1 MLMDKYDVI
10 VVGAGSSGGVVAARL
25 SENAS
30 RRVLLLEAGPDF
42 PQEETVPP
50 LFTFSGE
57 HHWRGA
63 AGIPEFDWD
72 FVNTDGAG
80 ALQGRSL
87 RVPRGRLVGGTS
99 MINATI
105 AARGA
110 PFDFDRW
117 AAMGNKGWAWA
128 DLLPLFIA
136 IENDVNFGA
145 DPIHGRDGPIVIQRY
160 RPQSWAPVN
169 RAMYDAC
176 VELGV
181 REAPDLN
188 APDGQAGVVGPMP
201 HNRYK
206 EVRLG
211 TLVTYI
217 RSARA
222 RPNLTIQAH
231 AHVDRIILNRA
242 RAEGVAYIDGAGKR
256 QTAYAD
262 EIVISAGVYNSPA
275 ILQRSGIGPA
285 EWLRPLGV
293 EVARDLAVG
302 RSLTD
307 HPGFPML
314 FKAEGLGVTTGRF
327 FAANVRGP
335 ANADGEPEWQTHP
348 FPVDEEEH
356 TAGFWTYLTRQEAT
370 GEVRIQSSDPTRPPL
385 IDHRFNTRQRDRDR
399 FALGLSSRTCWRR
412 GRFKPTARRRS
423 TISISRSRRRWPNR
437 WAPPTISRDRS
448 RWARRAIRRRSSG
461 LTFACMASTTSGSP
475 TPASIPT
482 TSCTTPTSR
491 PSWSGRWRLASS
503 AGPASGL
510 EIRRCHFRV
519 APTFPGSA
527 DPAAPLAV
535 LAAIEH
541 FQRLG

>member
-1 MLMDKYDVI
+1 MDHYDVI

-25 SENAS
+25 SENAA

-42 PQEETVPP
+42 PLEETIPP

-87 RVPRGRLVGGTS
+87 RLPRGRLVGGTS

-136 IENDVNFGA
+136 IENDVNFG
-145 DPIHGRDGPIVIQRY
+145 DQPIHGRNGPIVIQRY
-160 RPQSWAPVN
+160 KPQSWAPVN

-188 APDGQAGVVGPMP
+188 ALDAHAGVIGPMP

-211 TLVTYI
+211 TLVTYV
-217 RSARA
+217 RSARVA
-222 RPNLTIQAH
+222 AQSHHPRRKPCRSCRCSTATAPKASSISTPRETRR
-231 AHVDRIILNRA
+231 DR
-242 RAEGVAYIDGAGKR
+242 DGGR
-256 QTAYAD
+256 DRDQRRRLQQLRRSC
-262 EIVISAGVYNSPA
+262 SAPA
-275 ILQRSGIGPA
+275 IGPA
-285 EWLRPLGV
+285 EWLRPLGIDV
-293 EVARDLAVG
+293 VADLPVG
-302 RSLTD
+302 KNLID
-307 HPGFPML
+307 HPGFPMM
-314 FKAEGLGVTTGRF
+314 FRADGLGVTTGRF

-335 ANADGEPEWQTHP
+335 ANAQGEPEWQTHP

-356 TAGFWTYLTRQEAT
+356 TAGFWTYLTRQEADRRSPHPKHRSDARAADRPSLQHEPA
-370 GEVRIQSSDPTRPPL
+370 GSRPVRRRALVRQGDAGDQDLPL
-385 IDHRFNTRQRDRDR
+385 AQRGCDRRSRQAD
-399 FALGLSSRTCWRR
+399 RR
-412 GRFKPTARRRS
+412 GA
-423 TISISRSRRRWPNR
+423 
-437 WAPPTISRDRS
+437 DRS
-448 RWARRAIRRRSSG
+448 DGARASSGGIGRMGPAGDRNAVVGPDLRVRGFDNLRVADTSIYPDNVMHNTNLTALVVGEMAARFIELDAAPQHVERRA
-461 LTFACMASTTSGSP
+461 
-475 TPASIPT
+475 
-482 TSCTTPTSR
+482 
-491 PSWSGRWRLASS
+491 
-503 AGPASGL
+503 ASGGL
-510 EIRRCHFRV
+510 GPIMTAELC
-519 APTFPGSA
+519 PSA
-527 DPAAPLAV
+527 A
-535 LAAIEH
+535 
-541 FQRLG
+541 

>member
-1 MLMDKYDVI
+1 MDHYDAI

-25 SENAS
+25 SENAA

-42 PQEETVPP
+42 PLEETIPP

-80 ALQGRSL
+80 ALRGRSL

-117 AAMGNKGWAWA
+117 AAMGNTGWAWA

-136 IENDVNFGA
+136 IENDVNFG
-145 DPIHGRDGPIVIQRY
+145 DQPIHGRNGLIVIQRY
-160 RPQSWAPVN
+160 KPQSWAPVN

-176 VELGV
+176 LELGV

-188 APDGQAGVVGPMP
+188 APDGQAGVIGPMP

-211 TLVTYI
+211 TLVTYV

-222 RPNLTIQAH
+222 RPNLTIRAGS
-231 AHVDRIILNRA
+231 HVDRIVFEGDRA
-242 RAEGVAYIDGAGKR
+242 KGVSYLDPARDRK
-256 QTAYAD
+256 TATAD

-285 EWLRPLGV
+285 EWLRPLGIDV
-293 EVARDLAVG
+293 VADLPVG
-302 RSLTD
+302 R
-307 HPGFPML
+307 
-314 FKAEGLGVTTGRF
+314 
-327 FAANVRGP
+327 
-335 ANADGEPEWQTHP
+335 
-348 FPVDEEEH
+348 
-356 TAGFWTYLTRQEAT
+356 
-370 GEVRIQSSDPTRPPL
+370 
-385 IDHRFNTRQRDRDR
+385 
-399 FALGLSSRTCWRR
+399 
-412 GRFKPTARRRS
+412 
-423 TISISRSRRRWPNR
+423 ISPI
-437 WAPPTISRDRS
+437 I
-448 RWARRAIRRRSSG
+448 RA
-461 LTFACMASTTSGSP
+461 
-475 TPASIPT
+475 
-482 TSCTTPTSR
+482 
-491 PSWSGRWRLASS
+491 
-503 AGPASGL
+503 
-510 EIRRCHFRV
+510 FR
-519 APTFPGSA
+519 
-527 DPAAPLAV
+527 
-535 LAAIEH
+535 
-541 FQRLG
+541 

>member
-1 MLMDKYDVI
+1 MEHYDVI

-25 SENAS
+25 SENPD

-42 PQEETVPP
+42 PQEETIPP

-80 ALQGRSL
+80 SLNGRSL

-117 AAMGNKGWAWA
+117 AAMGNTGWAWA

-136 IENDVNFGA
+136 IENDVNFGGE
-145 DPIHGRDGPIVIQRY
+145 PIHGRDGPIVIQRY
-160 RPQSWAPVN
+160 RPESWAPVN

-176 VELGV
+176 LELGV

-217 RSARA
+217 RNARA
-222 RPNLTIQAH
+222 RPNLTIRAGC
-231 AHVDRIILNRA
+231 HVDRVVLDGNRA
-242 RAEGVAYIDGAGKR
+242 TGVTYLDSAR
-256 QTAYAD
+256 QTQTVSGD
-262 EIVISAGVYNSPA
+262 QIVISAGVYNSPA

-285 EWLRPLGV
+285 EWLRPLGIDV
-293 EVARDLAVG
+293 IADLPVG
-302 RSLTD
+302 RNLTD

-314 FKAEGLGVTTGRF
+314 FRADGLGVTTGRF

-335 ANADGEPEWQTHP
+335 ANAAGEPEWQTHP

-370 GEVRIQSSDPTRPPL
+370 GEVRIQSAEPTRAPL
-385 IDHRFNTRQRDRDR
+385 IDHRYNTSRRDRDR
-399 FALGLSSRTCWRR
+399 FADARSFVKELLATRT
-412 GRFKPTARRRS
+412 FQAHSAKAIDDLDKPIAE
-423 TISISRSRRRWPNR
+423 
-437 WAPPTISRDRS
+437 A
-448 RWARRAIRRRSSG
+448 
-461 LTFACMASTTSGSP
+461 LTEAM
-475 TPASIPT
+475 
-482 TSCTTPTSR
+482 
-491 PSWSGRWRLASS
+491 
-503 AGPASGL
+503 GPAHHQAGSVRMGPPGDRASVVAPDL
-510 EIRRCHFRV
+510 RVHGFNNLRV
-519 APTFPGSA
+519 ADTSIYPDNVMHNTNLTAIVVGEM
-527 DPAAPLAV
+527 AARFINGAGGN
-535 LAAIEH
+535 
-541 FQRLG
+541 FWG

>member
-1 MLMDKYDVI
+1 MDHYDVI

-25 SENAS
+25 SEDPS
-30 RRVLLLEAGPDF
+30 RKVLLLEAGPDF

-72 FVNTDGAG
+72 LTNTDGAG
-80 ALQGRSL
+80 ALGGRSL

-117 AAMGNKGWAWA
+117 AAMGNKGWSWA
-128 DLLPLFIA
+128 DVLPLFIA
-136 IENDVNFGA
+136 IENDVNFGD
-145 DPIHGRDGPIVIQRY
+145 DPIHGREGPIVIQRY
-160 RPQSWAPVN
+160 KPQSWAPVN

-211 TLVTYI
+211 TLVTYV
-217 RSARA
+217 RAARF
-222 RPNLTIQAH
+222 RPNLTIRAGSY
-231 AHVDRIILNRA
+231 VDRIVLEGHRA
-242 RAEGVAYIDGAGKR
+242 RGVTYLDGAKER
-256 QTAYAD
+256 QTAFAD

-275 ILQRSGIGPA
+275 ILHRSGIGPA
-285 EWLRPLGV
+285 EWLRPLGIR
-293 EVARDLAVG
+293 VAADLPVG
-302 RSLTD
+302 RNLTD

-314 FKAEGLGVTTGRF
+314 FRAEGLGVTTGRF

-335 ANADGEPEWQTHP
+335 ANASGEPEWQTHP
-348 FPVDEEEH
+348 FPVDEEENR
-356 TAGFWTYLTRQEAT
+356 AGFWTYLTRQEAT
-370 GEVRIQSSDPTRPPL
+370 GEVRIQSVDPMRAPL
-385 IDHRFNTRQRDRDR
+385 IDHRYNTSQRDRDR
-399 FALGLSSRTCWRR
+399 FADARSFVKAMLATRTFQSH
-412 GRFKPTARRRS
+412 GAVLIDDLDKPIAE
-423 TISISRSRRRWPNR
+423 
-437 WAPPTISRDRS
+437 A
-448 RWARRAIRRRSSG
+448 
-461 LTFACMASTTSGSP
+461 LTEAMGPAHHQAGSV
-475 TPASIPT
+475 
-482 TSCTTPTSR
+482 R
-491 PSWSGRWRLASS
+491 M
-503 AGPASGL
+503 GPASDRTTVVGSDL
-510 EIRRCHFRV
+510 RVHGFDNLRV
-519 APTFPGSA
+519 ADTSIYPDNVMHNTNLTAIVVGEMAARFIDPKRLNSLPG
-527 DPAAPLAV
+527 
-535 LAAIEH
+535 E
-541 FQRLG
+541 QRRIDGSPPGFKPS

>member
-1 MLMDKYDVI
+1 MDEYDVI
-10 VVGAGSSGGVVAARL
+10 VVGAGSSGAVVAARL
-25 SENAS
+25 TENAS

-72 FVNTDGAG
+72 FANTDGAG

-87 RVPRGRLVGGTS
+87 RVPRGRVVGGTS

-117 AAMGNKGWAWA
+117 AAMGNKGWAWV

-136 IENDVNFGA
+136 IESDVNFG
-145 DPIHGRDGPIVIQRY
+145 DQPIHGRDGPIVIQRY

-169 RAMYDAC
+169 RAMYGAC

-222 RPNLTIQAH
+222 RPNLTIRAQ
-231 AHVDRIILNRA
+231 AHVDRILLDGA
-242 RAEGVAYIDGAGKR
+242 RAQGVAYIDREHEPRKAF
-256 QTAYAD
+256 AD
-262 EIVISAGVYNSPA
+262 EIVISAGVYNSPS

-293 EVARDLAVG
+293 EVVRDLAVG
-302 RSLTD
+302 QNLTD

-356 TAGFWTYLTRQEAT
+356 IAGFWTYLTRQEAV
-370 GEVRIQSSDPTRPPL
+370 GAVRIRSADPTRPPL
-385 IDHRFNTRQRDRDR
+385 IDHRYNTRQRDRDR
-399 FALGLSSRTCWRR
+399 FDDARSFAKEMLATRTFRTHGAKAIDNLDKPIAEALAESMG
-412 GRFKPTARRRS
+412 PAHHQ
-423 TISISRSRRRWPNR
+423 
-437 WAPPTISRDRS
+437 
-448 RWARRAIRRRSSG
+448 
-461 LTFACMASTTSGSP
+461 SGSV
-475 TPASIPT
+475 
-482 TSCTTPTSR
+482 R
-491 PSWSGRWRLASS
+491 M
-503 AGPASGL
+503 GPASDPTTVVGPDL
-510 EIRRCHFRV
+510 RVHGFDNLRV
-519 APTFPGSA
+519 ADTSIYPDNVMHNTNLTAMVVGEM
-527 DPAAPLAV
+527 AARFVARANV
-535 LAAIEH
+535 GA
-541 FQRLG
+541 